1 MAELS
6 ESEVRPIKTSLF
18 KAPFY
23 KDWTVV
29 LGLVAVGA
37 TAVQIARDY
46 PPPWSADSFDRNASL
61 IDLGAALLI
70 QLGIFCFLPAAIRD
84 RKSKWWAAQTH
95 EPLRARWVWL
105 LGLLV
110 VIGSAGVVGLTG
122 RSAAPKEL
130 ASPECSPQGAGTQCM
145 QLLSDDGRR
154 TALQIEYFYTEPL
167 LVEGRRVASFSFR
180 LESDCEQGAADVV
193 DLRLLGPSGQLV
205 APSAAALASWIT
217 TLEATFEPN
226 VPSC

>member
-1 MAELS
+1 MAEPS
-6 ESEVRPIKTSLF
+6 ESEVRPVKSSLF

-37 TAVQIARDY
+37 TTVQVAQDY

-95 EPLRARWVWL
+95 KPLRARWVWL
-105 LGLLV
+105 LGVLV
-110 VIGSAGVVGLTG
+110 AAGSVGVVGFTG
-122 RSAAPKEL
+122 QSATPNGL
-130 ASPECSPQGAGTQCM
+130 ASTECLPQENGTQCV

-154 TALQIEYFYTEPL
+154 TATQWEYFYTEPQ
-167 LVEGRRVASFSFR
+167 LVEGKRVASFSFR
-180 LESDCEQGAADVV
+180 LESDCEQGTADVV
-193 DLRLLGPSGQLV
+193 DLRFLGPSGQLV
-205 APSAAALASWIT
+205 APSAAALVSWT
-217 TLEATFEPN
+217 ANLEAIVPPTG
-226 VPSC
+226 PSC